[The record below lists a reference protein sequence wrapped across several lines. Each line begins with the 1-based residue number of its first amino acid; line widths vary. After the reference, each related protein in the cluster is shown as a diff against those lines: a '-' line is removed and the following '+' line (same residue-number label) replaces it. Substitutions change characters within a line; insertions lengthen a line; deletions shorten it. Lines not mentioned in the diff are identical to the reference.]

1 MQSPSMERPVIP
13 VYSDGTTTPPLM
25 RANSSP
31 AANMDEVNRLLLN
44 KGWPTGLR
52 RALIASV
59 AISPTRYI
67 ICDSSGSMSTPDG
80 HRISGEGSDSK

>member
-13 VYSDGTTTPPLM
+13 VFNDGATTPPLM

-31 AANMDEVNRLLLN
+31 IANLEEVKTLLLN

-52 RALIASV
+52 NALIASI
-59 AISPTRYI
+59 ASSPTRYI

-80 HRISGEGSDSK
+80 HRISGEGANSK